1 MNGKF
6 LIYALVVSLLTTTL
20 SWGRLLSSSA
30 NSSDGYRSGYSGSSW
45 GSTTGGGGGSWGG
58 GAGGGGHK

>member
-6 LIYALVVSLLTTTL
+6 LIYALVVSLASTAI
-20 SWGRLLSSSA
+20 SWGRLLSAPSSA
-30 NSSDGYRSGYSGSSW
+30 GSGYRSGSSW

>member
-6 LIYALVVSLLTTTL
+6 LLYAIVVSLLSTTL
-20 SWGRLLSSSA
+20 SWSRMLSSFGNA
-30 NSSDGYRSGYSGSSW
+30 NSYRSGYSGSSW

>member
-6 LIYALVVSLLTTTL
+6 LIYALVVSLGSTAL
-20 SWGRLLSSSA
+20 SWGRLLSAPSSA
-30 NSSDGYRSGYSGSSW
+30 SSGYRSGYSGSSW